1 MNNTAK
7 LAALEVLYAQLPKIE
22 CQRKC
27 HESCGPIVM
36 TRLEARR
43 LPELSFEKMMMKHK
57 SGPPL
62 QGIGFLSIV
71 PASLTCP
78 LLKNGACAAYD
89 RRPAIC
95 RLWGLTEKLR
105 CPFGCEPS
113 VRWTEQQ
120 AYEWIAAVS
129 KIGV

>member
-7 LAALEVLYAQLPKIE
+7 LAALESLYAQLPKIE

-27 HESCGPIVM
+27 QECCGPIVM

-43 LPELSFEKMMMKHK
+43 LPELQFDRMPMRT
-57 SGPPL
+57 GLP
-62 QGIGFLSIV
+62 GFAHVSRV
-71 PASLTCP
+71 PDTLTCP
-78 LLKNGACAAYD
+78 LLKDGACSAYD

-113 VRWTEQQ
+113 PRWTERQ
-120 AYEWIAAVS
+120 AYEWLLAVS
-129 KIGV
+129 TIGY

>member
-7 LAALEVLYAQLPKIE
+7 IAALESLYAQLPKIE

-27 HESCGPIVM
+27 QECCGPIVM

-43 LPELSFEKMMMKHK
+43 LPELSFDRMPMRTEG
-57 SGPPL
+57 GPPL
-62 QGIGFLSIV
+62 PGMGFVSRT
-71 PASLTCP
+71 PETLTCP
-78 LLKNGACAAYD
+78 MLKDGVCSVYD
-89 RRPAIC
+89 LRPAIC

-113 VRWTEQQ
+113 PRWTEKQ
-120 AYEWIAAVS
+120 AYEWLLSVC
-129 KIGV
+129 KIGI